1 MKPGG
6 PEFDL
11 AATTDARVIPFR
23 RRSQAPRRKRRSVW
37 LRLLAP
43 ASAALVAVAAP
54 AGAVVWVLHSQRFAL
69 REIEIDNA
77 QDGAVSRSWVRAAL
91 VPLEGRNLPALDLA
105 EVEGRLRGHPWIG
118 AIETHKEL
126 PRRLHVSYREKVPV
140 ALLQTGTTLYYL
152 DGEGQVIAPVEPAT
166 GASAG
171 ASVEPAAELFFVRVS
186 AALRDDLADSSAR
199 ALALAEE
206 IRRVDPRWY
215 RGLSEV
221 EVLNDE
227 DCRVVTAALPFPVLL
242 RRGNVASGAS
252 RMGSLLPEIRRRYA
266 AVKEVD
272 LRSARRVVLQPAAP
286 SSSTIEAVAEKV
298 PTA

>member
-11 AATTDARVIPFR
+11 ATSADARVIPFR
-23 RRSQAPRRKRRSVW
+23 RRGQAPRRKRRSVW

-69 REIEIDNA
+69 REIEVDNT
-77 QDGAVSRSWVRAAL
+77 QDGAVSRSWVRSAL
-91 VPLEGRNLPALDLA
+91 EPLQGRNLPALDLA

-140 ALLQTGTTLYYL
+140 ALLQAGTTLYYL
-152 DGEGQVIAPVEPAT
+152 DREGQVIAPVEPAT
-166 GASAG
+166 DASA
-171 ASVEPAAELFFVRVS
+171 APAAELFFVRVS
-186 AALRDDLADSSAR
+186 AALRDDLSDSSAR
-199 ALALAEE
+199 ALALADE
-206 IRRVDPRWY
+206 IKRVDAQWY

-242 RRGNVASGAS
+242 RRHNVESGAQ
-252 RMGSLLPEIRRRYA
+252 RMRSLLPEIRRRYA
-266 AVKEVD
+266 AVQEVD
-272 LRSARRVVLQPAAP
+272 LRSARRVVLQPAP
-286 SSSTIEAVAEKV
+286 QVSSTINEIAERV

>member
-1 MKPGG
+1 V
-6 PEFDL
+6 
-11 AATTDARVIPFR
+11 RVT
-23 RRSQAPRRKRRSVW
+23 ST
-37 LRLLAP
+37 

-69 REIEIDNA
+69 REIEVDNT
-77 QDGAVSRSWVRAAL
+77 QDGAVSRSWVRSAL
-91 VPLEGRNLPALDLA
+91 EPLEGRNLPALDLA

-166 GASAG
+166 DASA
-171 ASVEPAAELFFVRVS
+171 APAAELFFVRVS
-186 AALRDDLADSSAR
+186 AALRDDLSDSSAR

-206 IRRVDPRWY
+206 IKRVDAQWY
-215 RGLSEV
+215 SGLSEV

-242 RRGNVASGAS
+242 RRGNVESGAQ
-252 RMGSLLPEIRRRYA
+252 RMRSLLPEIRRRYA
-266 AVKEVD
+266 AVQEVD
-272 LRSARRVVLQPAAP
+272 LRSARRVVLQPAP
-286 SSSTIEAVAEKV
+286 QVPSTINASAEQV